1 MGSHMKFEM
10 LAGQQMRGRGSHRF
24 QLPFNPASR
33 GKSEHEYAW
42 GIQSLT
48 FSSSVTSSSDLE
60 QTSGIA
66 PLNLS
71 HLIFG

>member
-1 MGSHMKFEM
+1 MKFET
-10 LAGQQMRGRGSHRF
+10 LARQQMWERGPHRS

-33 GKSEHEYAW
+33 RKSEHEYAG
-42 GIQSLT
+42 GIQSLS
-48 FSSSVTSSSDLE
+48 FSSSVTSLSDLE